1 MGILTIVILGLTAVA
16 LLIGAL
22 SGLIRGRNRA
32 ILRLIMIVVCA
43 GVAILL
49 RGTLTKILMEIEID
63 GESLKQMLVSM
74 LATGE
79 TQLPEAVNNL
89 AFALVEVI
97 IGLLSYFL
105 LFFALRIVSF
115 IIIYPICKIFVKKG
129 RKTRR
134 LWGALVGLLQGII
147 VAFVV
152 LSPATGLI
160 VQVEK
165 LSSVKMEGK
174 PLIEIPQ
181 EIDLKEYT
189 ESTAGQLYIS
199 IGNWYFN
206 ILTSG
211 TTADGMNINLEDT
224 IDTVHTVLGL
234 ADTVTGL
241 GDSMGALSNP
251 ESSPEDK
258 INALDQ
264 TGDALIALG
273 NQIDGLDDGAKE
285 MINELLGSVADM
297 IPSDPEDENSQAM
310 KDALSDL
317 TLDDLNVAGVG
328 QAMKGVSSVMENVKN
343 ETIENIEQE
352 DIDNIVNGISS
363 NEFIL
368 EMIPGDT
375 TLIDVS
381 ELDSGLVDK
390 FEDALADVEDPE
402 TKAKLEALFGLA

>member
-79 TQLPEAVNNL
+79 TQLPEAVTNL

-241 GDSMGALSNP
+241 GDSMSALSNP

-258 INALDQ
+258 IDALDQ

-343 ETIENIEQE
+343 ETIEEITQD

-368 EMIPGDT
+368 EMLPSDT
-375 TLIDVS
+375 AFIDVS
-381 ELDSGLVDK
+381 ELDSDLANK